1 MTKNILDQIL
11 SDKSKV
17 VHKNE
22 EDKILKP
29 LLTEIDYIF
38 DEGIKSFVR
47 SILLRSK
54 SIWVIPSSFSGKY
67 HPMDEHNEGGNL
79 LHTQRVVRA
88 AKLMCESYSLGKE
101 DTDIVLAACFLH
113 DVTKGIM
120 IDGEDSFHY
129 DPMHP
134 YTVGK
139 LVKQCQEDDIKYASE
154 SQSSTVFLS
163 EDIVQSILR
172 LVRCHLGPW
181 SPVPETIPIT
191 YMDMIVHMADNI
203 ASKLHYIVDGE
214 NVIEKRWIL
223 NNDE

>member
-1 MTKNILDQIL
+1 
-11 SDKSKV
+11 
-17 VHKNE
+17 
-22 EDKILKP
+22 
-29 LLTEIDYIF
+29 
-38 DEGIKSFVR
+38 
-47 SILLRSK
+47 
-54 SIWVIPSSFSGKY
+54 
-67 HPMDEHNEGGNL
+67 
-79 LHTQRVVRA
+79 
-88 AKLMCESYSLGKE
+88 
-101 DTDIVLAACFLH
+101 
-113 DVTKGIM
+113 M

-134 YTVGK
+134 YTVGR